1 LRSLAVKKLKKH
13 ERSCF
18 EARLKMAVVTLTSG
32 KNFESAQG
40 ASILDAATQRKIRI
54 PYSCKTGRCSTCKCR
69 VVAGETKALVAE
81 LGLTEIEKAE
91 GWILSCA
98 RTATTDVVLEVE
110 DLGDVLLP
118 EARTQA
124 CRISSLEK
132 LAPDVIKV
140 VLRMPPNVA
149 LNFIPGQYIDV
160 IGPGGIRRSYSLAN
174 APKADNTLELHIRAV
189 EKGVMSEYWF
199 NQSAVNDLL
208 RMHGPQGT
216 FFLRKIAKR
225 DLIFLAT
232 GTGIAPV
239 KAMLETLPSFPE
251 DQQPQ
256 SLTVIWGARHMHDLY
271 FDVASLLGVQKYIP
285 VLSRAEAT
293 WQGDQGYVQDALLRH
308 ISDLHNAVV
317 YACGSDS
324 MIHSAK
330 STLAAAGLPSH
341 HFYSDAFVCSST
353 LAQ

>member
-1 LRSLAVKKLKKH
+1 
-13 ERSCF
+13 
-18 EARLKMAVVTLTSG
+18 VVS
-32 KNFESAQG
+32 
-40 ASILDAATQRKIRI
+40 
-54 PYSCKTGRCSTCKCR
+54 
-69 VVAGETKALVAE
+69 GETKVLVTE
-81 LGLTEIEKAE
+81 LGITETEKSE

-98 RTATTDVVLEVE
+98 RSAITDVVLEVE
-110 DLGDVLLP
+110 DLGDVVIP
-118 EARTQA
+118 VAKTQA

-132 LAPDVIKV
+132 LASDVIKV
-140 VLRMPPNVA
+140 VLRLPPNVA
-149 LNFIPGQYIDV
+149 LDFIPGQYVDV

-174 APKADNTLELHIRAV
+174 APKADNTLEFHIRAV
-189 EKGVMSEYWF
+189 ENGAMSQYWF

-208 RMHGPQGT
+208 RLHGPQGT
-216 FFLRKIAKR
+216 FFLRDIANC

-239 KAMLETLPSFPE
+239 KAMLETLPSFPA

-256 SLTVIWGARHMHDLY
+256 SITVLWGARHEHDLY
-271 FDVASLLGVQKYIP
+271 FDVASLPGIKKYIP
-285 VLSRAEAT
+285 VLSRAEVT
-293 WQGDQGYVQDALLRH
+293 WQGERGYVQDALLRQ
-308 ISDLHNAVV
+308 IPDLRNAVV

>member
-1 LRSLAVKKLKKH
+1 
-13 ERSCF
+13 
-18 EARLKMAVVTLTSG
+18 MAVVKLTSG
-32 KNFESAQG
+32 KNFESTQG
-40 ASILDAATQRKIRI
+40 VSILDAATQGKITI

-98 RTATTDVVLEVE
+98 RAATTDVVLEVE

-118 EARTQA
+118 EARTQV
-124 CRISSLEK
+124 CRISSLDK

-140 VLRMPPNVA
+140 VLRMPPSVA

-174 APKADNTLELHIRAV
+174 APKVDNTLELHIRAV
-189 EKGVMSEYWF
+189 EKGAMSQYWF

-208 RMHGPQGT
+208 RLHGPQGT
-216 FFLRKIAKR
+216 FFLRNITKR

-232 GTGIAPV
+232 GTGAAPV
-239 KAMLETLPSFPE
+239 KAMLEALPSFPAS
-251 DQQPQ
+251 QQPQ
-256 SLTVIWGARHMHDLY
+256 SITIIWGARYEHDLY
-271 FDVASLLGVQKYIP
+271 FDFASLPGIKKYIP

-293 WQGDQGYVQDALLRH
+293 WQGERGYVQDALLRY
-308 ISDLHNAVV
+308 ISDLHNGVV
-317 YACGSDS
+317 YACGSDA

-330 STLAAAGLPSH
+330 STLIAAGLPSQ

-353 LAQ
+353 LSQ

>member
-1 LRSLAVKKLKKH
+1 
-13 ERSCF
+13 
-18 EARLKMAVVTLTSG
+18 MAVVTLTSG
-32 KNFESAQG
+32 KSFESTQG
-40 ASILDAATQRKIRI
+40 VSILDVANQRKITI

-69 VVAGETKALVAE
+69 VVAGETRVLVAE
-81 LGLTEIEKAE
+81 LGLTDIEKAE

-118 EARTQA
+118 EAKTQA
-124 CRISSLEK
+124 CRISCLEK

-140 VLRMPPNVA
+140 ILRMPPGVA

-160 IGPGGIRRSYSLAN
+160 IGPRGIRRSYSLAN
-174 APKADNTLELHIRAV
+174 APKTDNTLELHIRAV
-189 EKGVMSEYWF
+189 EKGAMSEYWF
-199 NQSAVNDLL
+199 NQSATNDLL
-208 RMHGPQGT
+208 RLYGPQGT
-216 FFLRKIAKR
+216 FFLRNIAQR

-239 KAMLETLPSFPE
+239 KAMLESLPSFPP

-256 SLTVIWGARHMHDLY
+256 SITVIWGARYAHDLY
-271 FDVASLLGVQKYIP
+271 FDVASLPGTQDYIP

-293 WQGDQGYVQDALLRH
+293 WQGERGYVQDTLLRH
-308 ISDLHNAVV
+308 VSDLHNGVV
-317 YACGSDS
+317 YACGSDA

-330 STLAAAGLPSH
+330 SMLVAAGLPSH
-341 HFYSDAFVCSST
+341 YFYSDAFVCSGN